1 MVMKRFLILSLV
13 LLVGNS
19 VSAQYEKF
27 RTVKFLETNSLM
39 STFNLEGNAAAKAQI
54 RAQAGAAILEE
65 ALISASENA
74 WPDGI
79 ASLDSRNKNRS
90 LMNSYNG
97 RYVSDV
103 ETNSCMILITPAE
116 NKHMESSLRPT
127 KNIYFILSKES
138 IEFTSGNKQTSVV
151 ISPSVS
157 FPNNFNGQV
166 LSLLADFETDFENV
180 IGDKLPAKNEF
191 DVFAEYDSKIKLE
204 GAVKC
209 YFPDNFASHNTF
221 VADFG
226 DYKSYE
232 EGKVVFDKLV
242 AKINGISFKDMTFVS
257 NESDLDNLWTYYW
270 LPFNLS
276 GKMSPKMEKVLMEV
290 QMIKLLAFDEKFNTY
305 DSYSLIFRISKQD
318 Q

>member
-1 MVMKRFLILSLV
+1 MKSLML
-13 LLVGNS
+13 LLVTFLAGN
-19 VSAQYEKF
+19 VVLGQYEKY
-27 RTVKFLETNSLM
+27 RPVKFLETNSLM
-39 STFNLEGNAAAKAQI
+39 STYNLADNMQAKAQI

-65 ALISASENA
+65 ALINSSESA
-74 WPDGI
+74 WPEGI
-79 ASLDSRNKNRS
+79 STLDNRNKNRS

-116 NKHMESSLRPT
+116 NKHMELSLRPT

-151 ISPSVS
+151 SSPSVS
-157 FPNNFNGQV
+157 FPTNFNGQV

-191 DVFAEYDSKIKLE
+191 DVFVEYDSKIKLE

-242 AKINGISFKDMTFVS
+242 AKINNISFKDITFVS
-257 NESDLDNLWTYYW
+257 NESNLDNLWTYYW

>member
-1 MVMKRFLILSLV
+1 MKSLV
-13 LLVGNS
+13 LLLVTFLVGN
-19 VSAQYEKF
+19 VVVGQYEKY
-27 RTVKFLETNSLM
+27 RPVKFLETNSLM
-39 STFNLEGNAAAKAQI
+39 STYNLADNVQAKAQI

-65 ALISASENA
+65 ALINSSESA
-74 WPDGI
+74 WPEGI
-79 ASLDSRNKNRS
+79 STLDNRNKNRS

-127 KNIYFILSKES
+127 KNIYFILSKTS
-138 IEFTSGNKQTSVV
+138 IEFASGSSQSEVNNPVV
-151 ISPSVS
+151 AV
-157 FPNNFNGQV
+157 FPTDFNGQV
-166 LSLLADFETDFENV
+166 NRLLTEFEIDFENV
-180 IGDKLPAKNEF
+180 IGDKLPAENEF
-191 DVFAEYDSKIKLE
+191 DIFPEYDSKIQLQ

-209 YFPDNFASHNTF
+209 YFPDNFSSHNTF

-242 AKINGISFKDMTFVS
+242 AKINNISFKDMTFVS
-257 NESDLDNLWTYYW
+257 NESNLENLWTYYW

-276 GKMSPKMEKVLMEV
+276 GKMSAKMEKVLIEV

-305 DSYSLIFRISKQD
+305 DSYSLTFRISKQD
-318 Q
+318 D

>member
-1 MVMKRFLILSLV
+1 MKGLML
-13 LLVGNS
+13 LLVTFLAGN
-19 VSAQYEKF
+19 VVLGQYEKY
-27 RTVKFLETNSLM
+27 RPVKFLETNSLM
-39 STFNLEGNAAAKAQI
+39 STYNLADNVQAKAQI

-65 ALISASENA
+65 ALINSSESA
-74 WPDGI
+74 WPEGI
-79 ASLDSRNKNRS
+79 STLDNRNKNRS

-116 NKHMESSLRPT
+116 NKHMELSLIPT

-138 IEFTSGNKQTSVV
+138 IEFISGNKQTSVV
-151 ISPSVS
+151 SSPSVS
-157 FPNNFNGQV
+157 FPTNFNGQV

-191 DVFAEYDSKIKLE
+191 DVFVEYDSKIKLE

-242 AKINGISFKDMTFVS
+242 AKINNISFKDITFVS
-257 NESDLDNLWTYYW
+257 NESNLDNLWTNYW

>member
-1 MVMKRFLILSLV
+1 V
-13 LLVGNS
+13 
-19 VSAQYEKF
+19 Q
-27 RTVKFLETNSLM
+27 
-39 STFNLEGNAAAKAQI
+39 AKAQI

-65 ALISASENA
+65 ALINSSESA
-74 WPDGI
+74 WPEGI
-79 ASLDSRNKNRS
+79 STLDNRNKNRS

-116 NKHMESSLRPT
+116 NKHMELSLRPT

-151 ISPSVS
+151 SSSSVS
-157 FPNNFNGQV
+157 FPTNFNGQV

-191 DVFAEYDSKIKLE
+191 DVFVEYDSKIKLE

-242 AKINGISFKDMTFVS
+242 AKINNISFKDMTFVS

>member
-1 MVMKRFLILSLV
+1 MKGLML
-13 LLVGNS
+13 LLVTFLAGN
-19 VSAQYEKF
+19 VVLGQYEKY
-27 RTVKFLETNSLM
+27 RPVKFLETNSFM
-39 STFNLEGNAAAKAQI
+39 STYNLADNVQAKAQI

-65 ALISASENA
+65 ALINSSESA
-74 WPDGI
+74 WPEGI
-79 ASLDSRNKNRS
+79 STLDNRNKNRS

-116 NKHMESSLRPT
+116 NKHMELSLIPT

-138 IEFTSGNKQTSVV
+138 IEFISGNKQTSVV
-151 ISPSVS
+151 SSPSVS
-157 FPNNFNGQV
+157 FPTNFNGQV

-191 DVFAEYDSKIKLE
+191 DVFVEYDSKIKLE

-242 AKINGISFKDMTFVS
+242 AKINNISFKDITFVS
-257 NESDLDNLWTYYW
+257 NESNLDNLWTNYW